1 MFGLERRF
9 VSDIVFEGFV
19 IVIGDHLDH
28 GFVTISRSD
37 PAKESITF
45 VAHRERK
52 RIEWKLALVVDLQ
65 ILVIDIDQLF
75 FVDRHHIVIGTHKE
89 SRIRF
94 CWVCKSHII
103 GKQYPQFQS
112 QVVHILLVLE
122 EAYDLTIVL
131 AFKVDLATGVVF

>member
-1 MFGLERRF
+1 MFCLERRF

-37 PAKESITF
+37 PAKESIAF

-75 FVDRHHIVIGTHKE
+75 FVG
-89 SRIRF
+89 
-94 CWVCKSHII
+94 
-103 GKQYPQFQS
+103 YANP
-112 QVVHILLVLE
+112 ILLESSTRNSKVRSCIYFLFWKK
-122 EAYDLTIVL
+122 LTTL
-131 AFKVDLATGVVF
+131 PSSLRLR